1 MNYRNRPRLRSKRSW
16 SSIEEVITDPNQP
29 IEVLKGVGPSLQGK
43 LARLGIFRT
52 TDLLFHLPMR
62 YQDRTRLVPLREVR
76 AQQECLIMG
85 QVVDSKVSYGRRRS
99 WLVTIE
105 DGSGFLGLRF
115 FHFSRQQ
122 QTSLRP
128 GMYVRAFGEARF
140 GASGLEMTHP
150 EYRTFHEL
158 PPETDGELTPV
169 YHTTKGLGQARI
181 RSLTLQLQA
190 MTWPENTGTPY
201 QTLLFLH
208 APRADTPIEEI
219 EAAREKIALDELIAY
234 YLIMRHRQSDRAH
247 QRTLPLP
254 QAQHLGR
261 VLLESLGFKLTS
273 AQRRV
278 TTEVLE
284 DLAREQPMLRLL
296 QGDVGSGKTVVA
308 AFAAVRAAEH
318 GKQTALMAPTEILA
332 EQHYLTFASWLEPLG
347 INVVLLTGRQPAKVR
362 KSCEAAIAAG
372 DALVA
377 VGTHALFQN
386 SVVFKNLA
394 LVIVDEQHRF
404 GVHQR
409 MALKNKGRAT
419 HQLVMTATPIPR
431 TLTMA
436 LYADMDVSLIDE
448 LPTGRQPIE
457 TRTVPDKRRDEVI
470 GRVGEVLASGQQAY
484 WVCPLI
490 EESEQLEAAA
500 AETTEQHLRKS
511 LPQIRVGLLHGR
523 MTSAQKAQTMKEF
536 NSGSIQLLVA
546 TTVVEVGVDVPNA
559 TLMVIENPE
568 RMGLAQ
574 LHQLR
579 GRVGRGSKPSHCI
592 LLYKSPLTEIAKS
605 RLQTIRESC
614 DGFFIAEQDLK
625 LRGPGELLGTRQTG
639 EQQFRIAD
647 LSRHAHLMPQVI
659 ATGDRMLKEDPGAVQ
674 RLLEAWAPADTG
686 HISV

>member
-1 MNYRNRPRLRSKRSW
+1 M
-16 SSIEEVITDPNQP
+16 ITDPHQP
-29 IEVLKGVGPSLQGK
+29 IEALKGVGPSLLGK

-76 AQQECLIMG
+76 AQQECLVMG
-85 QVVDSKVSYGRRRS
+85 QVVDSKVTYGRRRS
-99 WLVTIE
+99 WLVTME
-105 DGSGFLGLRF
+105 DRTGFLGLRF
-115 FHFSRQQ
+115 FYFSKQQ
-122 QTSLRP
+122 QAGLRP

-150 EYRTFHEL
+150 EYRGYATE
-158 PPETDGELTPV
+158 PPETERELTPV

-181 RSLTLQLQA
+181 RSLTTQLQA
-190 MTWPENTGTPY
+190 MKWPENSATPY

-208 APRADTPIEEI
+208 APPADTPFEEI

-234 YLIMRHRQSDRAH
+234 YLIMRHRQSDRSH
-247 QRTLPLP
+247 LRTVPLP
-254 QAQHLGR
+254 QAQQLGR
-261 VLLESLGFKLTS
+261 VLLTSLGFKLTG

-296 QGDVGSGKTVVA
+296 QGDVGSGKTIVA
-308 AFAAVRAAEH
+308 AFASIRAAEH
-318 GKQTALMAPTEILA
+318 GYQTALMAPTEILA
-332 EQHYLTFASWLEPLG
+332 EQHYLTFSDWLEPLG
-347 INVVLLTGRQPAKVR
+347 ISVVLLTGRQTAKAR
-362 KSCEAAIAAG
+362 KQYEAAIAQG
-372 DALVA
+372 DALLA
-377 VGTHALFQN
+377 VGTHALFQH
-386 SVVFKNLA
+386 SVSFKNLA

-448 LPTGRQPIE
+448 LPKGRQPIE
-457 TRTVPDKRRDEVI
+457 TRTVPDSRREEVI
-470 GRVGEVLASGQQAY
+470 SRVGEVLASGQQAY

-500 AETTEQHLRKS
+500 AESTEQLLRKS

-523 MTSAQKAQTMKEF
+523 MRSADKAQAMNEF
-536 NSGSIQLLVA
+536 KNGKIQLLVA
-546 TTVVEVGVDVPNA
+546 TTVIEVGVDVPNA

-568 RMGLAQ
+568 RMGLSQ

-579 GRVGRGSKPSHCI
+579 GRVGRGSESSHCI
-592 LLYKSPLTEIAKS
+592 LLYKSPLTQIAKS
-605 RLQTIRESC
+605 RLQTIRKSC

-647 LSRHAHLMPQVI
+647 LAKHAHLMPQVI
-659 ATGDRMLKEDPGAVQ
+659 ATGDRLLEEDSNAVQ
-674 RLLEAWAPADTG
+674 QLLEAWAPADTG